1 MGVVTPVGQDADAL
15 WANLL
20 AGRSGAGPVTRFD
33 ARAFPSRIA
42 AEVRDFEPADHMDRK
57 SARHLSRS
65 CQFALVAS
73 KRALAGA
80 GLDPAEHAPDDV
92 GVIVATAASGL
103 EEIERGHTAM
113 IERGPRRMSPFTA
126 PMMITN
132 MASGVVA
139 MHTHAGGPNYALVSA
154 CSSSAHA
161 LGEAAE
167 VIRRGG
173 ARAMLAGGTEATVTA
188 LAFGAFCQIKAI
200 STRNDEPARA
210 CRPFDAGRDGFVM
223 GEGAAMLV
231 LEDAE
236 FARERGATPLAELA
250 GYGAT
255 NDMHHFVAPHPEG
268 DGAARAM
275 RVALRQAG
283 VTPADVDYV
292 NAHGTSTKVG
302 DIAETRA
309 IKAVFGD
316 AAHRVPI
323 SSTKSVHGHMFGATG
338 ATEAIA
344 CVLALRTGRVP
355 PTINLDDADPECD
368 LDYVANASREV
379 RVRTA
384 ISNSSGFGGHNATL
398 VLTAT

>member
-1 MGVVTPVGQDADAL
+1 
-15 WANLL
+15 
-20 AGRSGAGPVTRFD
+20 
-33 ARAFPSRIA
+33 
-42 AEVRDFEPADHMDRK
+42 MDRK

-65 CQFALVAS
+65 CQFALAAS
-73 KRALAGA
+73 RRALAHA
-80 GLDPAEHAPDDV
+80 GFDPAEHDPDHI

-139 MHTHAGGPNYALVSA
+139 MHTRAGGPNYALVSA
-154 CSSSAHA
+154 CSSSTHA

-167 VIRRGG
+167 IIRRGG

-200 STRNDEPARA
+200 STRNDDPAHA

-236 FARERGATPLAELA
+236 FARARGASPLAELA

-255 NDMHHFVAPHPEG
+255 NDMYHFVAPHPEG

-275 RVALRQAG
+275 RLALRQAG
-283 VTPADVDYV
+283 RTPDQVDYI
-292 NAHGTSTKVG
+292 NAHGTSTRVG
-302 DIAETRA
+302 DIAETKA

-316 AAHRVPI
+316 AATGVPI
-323 SSTKSVHGHMFGATG
+323 SSTKSVHAHMFGATG
-338 ATEAIA
+338 AVEAIA
-344 CVLALRTGRVP
+344 CVLALREGEVP
-355 PTINLDDADPECD
+355 PTINLEDADPECD
-368 LDYVANASREV
+368 LDYVANVSRPV
-379 RVRTA
+379 RVSTA
-384 ISNSSGFGGHNATL
+384 MSNSSGFGGHNATL
-398 VLTAT
+398 VLTAP